1 MPESDN
7 RRGES
12 GSLKNSATVFRRSKN
27 LDAAAVQALLLSC
40 CVKAGTASLRPG
52 GNLAAA
58 GPKGPNRRKTASL
71 ARSEMAE
78 SGLRKGIC
86 LECAAIFRHLPL
98 TIRWRLLAIQG
109 WGYTRAM
116 MTKRILTICAAL
128 SAALAAEA
136 VGTSLASAQGYPVPP
151 GAVYSPS
158 PQPYYPR
165 GGYPADYRAA
175 PRPMDFDALDDE
187 DGPNGPGSAAL
198 PPPGPMVSPN
208 DPRYG
213 RPVYSDRGP
222 VMSPDDPRYGRPAG
236 LPPPNYSGPVMS
248 PDDPRY
254 GRPAGLPPP
263 NYSGPVMSP
272 DDPRYGRR
280 DPPPVIY
287 GDRPPGAPP
296 AYGDS
301 RIPGSGIVYPGDED
315 RGGIRPP
322 TGVGQPGNVTGSVQ
336 QPGQPP
342 QGVAPDG
349 RPMVLSA
356 LPPEE
361 QPESAPANL
370 APNLRRQEVNFAT
383 KEPAGTLIV
392 DTPNT
397 YLYYVLGNN
406 RAIRYGVRVGR
417 DGFTWTG
424 VQKISRKAEWPDWH
438 PPPEMIDRQPY
449 LPRFMAG
456 GPGNPLGARAMYL
469 GNTVYRIH
477 GTNQPS
483 TIGKFVSSGC
493 IGMLNEDVSDLF
505 DRVKVGTRVVV
516 MPGGSPPASTT
527 TASAAPVPGPG
538 AGPAMAPP
546 PGVPG
551 APPTAVP
558 PLPPPV
564 TVR

>member
-1 MPESDN
+1 
-7 RRGES
+7 
-12 GSLKNSATVFRRSKN
+12 
-27 LDAAAVQALLLSC
+27 
-40 CVKAGTASLRPG
+40 
-52 GNLAAA
+52 
-58 GPKGPNRRKTASL
+58 
-71 ARSEMAE
+71 
-78 SGLRKGIC
+78 
-86 LECAAIFRHLPL
+86 
-98 TIRWRLLAIQG
+98 
-109 WGYTRAM
+109 M
-116 MTKRILTICAAL
+116 MTKRILTICAAV
-128 SAALAAEA
+128 SATWAAGA
-136 VGTSLASAQGYPVPP
+136 AGTSLASAQGYPLPP
-151 GAVYSPS
+151 GAVYSPT
-158 PQPYYPR
+158 PPPYPP
-165 GGYPADYRAA
+165 GNPADYRT

-187 DGPNGPGSAAL
+187 DGPNMRSSNAL
-198 PPPGPMVSPN
+198 PPPGPVL
-208 DPRYG
+208 
-213 RPVYSDRGP
+213 
-222 VMSPDDPRYGRPAG
+222 SPDDPRYGRPMIA
-236 LPPPNYSGPVMS
+236 PPAYSDRGPALS

-254 GRPAGLPPP
+254 GRPMGAPPV
-263 NYSGPVMSP
+263 YSDRGPILSP

-287 GDRPPGAPP
+287 SDRPAGPP
-296 AYGDS
+296 PQAYGDN
-301 RIPGSGIVYPGDED
+301 RIPGSGYVYPDED
-315 RGGIRPP
+315 NRGLRPP
-322 TGVGQPGNVTGSVQ
+322 GAVGVPGNVTGSVQ
-336 QPGQPP
+336 QQPPGAQPP
-342 QGVAPDG
+342 QGPDG
-349 RPMVLSA
+349 RPVVLSA

-361 QPESAPANL
+361 QPEAAPANL
-370 APNLRRQEVNFAT
+370 PQNLRRQEVKFPT

-397 YLYYVLGNN
+397 YLYYVLGNG

-438 PPPEMIDRQPY
+438 PPTEMIERQPY

-516 MPGGSPPASTT
+516 LPGGAPPASTT
-527 TASAAPVPGPG
+527 TASAAPLPGPN
-538 AGPAMAPP
+538 AGPPLPP
-546 PGVPG
+546 SSIPG
-551 APPTAVP
+551 AQPTVVP

>member
-1 MPESDN
+1 
-7 RRGES
+7 
-12 GSLKNSATVFRRSKN
+12 
-27 LDAAAVQALLLSC
+27 
-40 CVKAGTASLRPG
+40 
-52 GNLAAA
+52 
-58 GPKGPNRRKTASL
+58 
-71 ARSEMAE
+71 
-78 SGLRKGIC
+78 
-86 LECAAIFRHLPL
+86 
-98 TIRWRLLAIQG
+98 
-109 WGYTRAM
+109 M
-116 MTKRILTICAAL
+116 MTKRILTICAAV
-128 SAALAAEA
+128 SAVLAAEA
-136 VGTSLASAQGYPVPP
+136 VGTSLASAQGYPPP
-151 GAVYSPS
+151 GTVYAPS
-158 PQPYYPR
+158 PQPYPP
-165 GGYPADYRAA
+165 GGYPADYRA
-175 PRPMDFDALDDE
+175 PRPMDFDALEDDE
-187 DGPNGPGSAAL
+187 GPYGSGRAGL
-198 PPPGPMVSPN
+198 PPPGPVLSPN

-213 RPVYSDRGP
+213 RRPVYSDQGP
-222 VMSPDDPRYGRPAG
+222 ILSPDDPRYGRPTG
-236 LPPPNYSGPVMS
+236 LPPPPNYSGPI
-248 PDDPRY
+248 
-254 GRPAGLPPP
+254 L
-263 NYSGPVMSP
+263 SP

-280 DPPPVIY
+280 DPPPVVY

-296 AYGDS
+296 QQAYGDN
-301 RIPGSGIVYPGDED
+301 RIPGSGIVYPDDEA

-322 TGVGQPGNVTGSVQ
+322 VGVGQQPPPGNVTGSVQ
-336 QPGQPP
+336 QPGQPQ
-342 QGVAPDG
+342 QGAADG

-370 APNLRRQEVNFAT
+370 PPNLRRQEVNFAT
-383 KEPAGTLIV
+383 KEPPGTLIV

-406 RAIRYGVRVGR
+406 RAVRYGVRVGR

-438 PPPEMIDRQPY
+438 PPTEMIERQPY

-469 GNTVYRIH
+469 GSTVYRIH

-516 MPGGSPPASTT
+516 LPGGPPPSSTT
-527 TASAAPVPGPG
+527 TASAAPVPGP
-538 AGPAMAPP
+538 AMPP

-551 APPTAVP
+551 SQPTTVP